1 MAVQKAGSVN
11 HYMPTGL
18 RAAIIATGYWVL
30 SLSLT
35 VLSGSVASF
44 IGCLLACYA
53 VDIYI
58 NRPPLE
64 RLRNPTIIAAALA
77 FALISLSLSALI
89 TGSGLLPNLLSP
101 IASYN
106 LSEFIKW
113 LGISASITVSLRTL
127 AQRTSYGAVLE
138 ILFVAAAFVITLAA
152 HRNGM
157 IHRPFFIGDFALTR
171 GMDPSA
177 ILMALGCGAV
187 VSLAGLL
194 MIENN
199 QRRLPYH
206 FAMLG
211 LLCFSLL
218 IYVRL
223 FGIPTPQLTDDL
235 GLTGAEQSGS
245 GSQREN
251 PFRDGENDAS
261 DKEAPVAIVLFR
273 DDYEPTGGAY
283 YFRESAYSQFN
294 GSMLDFTTNQSMDL
308 DLIEHFTNTRA
319 EINQQLP
326 AIDKRETVT
335 TTIGMLVAHRNPFGL
350 DTPVAYENT
359 PNPNNL
365 RFKRT
370 YNATSM
376 VPQFEFDDLLGR
388 ETGHTDWSEEVLE
401 EYLELP
407 SDPRYQELA
416 ESLIVNLRPEY
427 ANDPY
432 ARALA
437 VKTYLDENGIYS
449 LKNDHAYAEDPAASF
464 LFGDLTGY
472 CMHFSFAATYMF
484 RSLGIPARVGVG
496 YSVPARNRA
505 GGSSLLIQAV
515 HGHAWP
521 EIYFRGLGWV
531 IVDPAPQQTLVDMT
545 TDPQNSLQQLLGDM
559 LRNDA
564 SFEEFLE
571 SQQTSLFPLRT
582 LMNVLAALVLAT
594 LLTAYLVKF
603 YRLWIPGRLGSGQE
617 YRLVYRAVLDKLSAI
632 GLHRN
637 YGESREDFANR
648 VADLTPSFKQLT
660 DNHLACA
667 LGSEAT
673 TAAGMNMEQW
683 KIMGQAVDKEI
694 TSNAESWKTI
704 LGLINPFSWLLTK

>member
-1 MAVQKAGSVN
+1 MTVKSTTSVN
-11 HYMPTGL
+11 HFLPTSL
-18 RAAIIATGYWVL
+18 RAAIIAIGYWVL

-44 IGCLLACYA
+44 IGCLLGCYA
-53 VDIYI
+53 IDIYI

-64 RLRNPTIIAAALA
+64 RLRNSTIIAAAMGLGLLGLVLSS
-77 FALISLSLSALI
+77 LIVSN
-89 TGSGLLPNLLSP
+89 GLLPNLLS
-101 IASYN
+101 ALVSYN

-113 LGISASITVSLRTL
+113 LSVSASITVILRTL

-157 IHRPFFIGDFALTR
+157 IHRPFFIGDFALIR
-171 GMDPSA
+171 GMDPSS
-177 ILMALGCGAV
+177 ILMALGIGAV
-187 VSLAGLL
+187 LALAALL

-199 QRRLPYH
+199 QRRLPYN
-206 FAMLG
+206 FAVLG

-218 IYVRL
+218 IYVRM

-235 GLTGAEQSGS
+235 GLTGAEQSGG

-273 DDYEPTGGAY
+273 DDYEPAGGAY

-294 GSMLDFTTNQSMDL
+294 GSMLDFTTNQAMDQ

-326 AIDKRETVT
+326 AIDKRQTVT

-359 PNPNNL
+359 ANPNNL

-370 YNATSM
+370 YDATSL
-376 VPQFEFDDLLGR
+376 VPEFEFDDLLGR
-388 ETGHTDWSEEVLE
+388 ETGHADWSDETLE
-401 EYLELP
+401 EYLETP
-407 SDPRYQELA
+407 PDSRYQELA
-416 ESLIVNLRPEY
+416 ESLIGDLRPEF
-427 ANDPY
+427 ADDPY
-432 ARALA
+432 ARALS

-472 CMHFSFAATYMF
+472 CMHFSFAATYLF

-545 TDPQNSLQQLLGDM
+545 TDPQNTLQQLLGDM

-571 SQQTSLFPLRT
+571 AQQSSLIPLRT
-582 LMNVLAALVLAT
+582 LMNIIAALVLAT

-603 YRLWIPGRLGSGQE
+603 YRLWVPGRMGAGQE

-637 YGESREDFANR
+637 YGESREEFANR
-648 VADLTPSFKQLT
+648 VAGVAPSFRQLT
-660 DNHLACA
+660 NNHLACA
-667 LGSEAT
+667 LGSDAQS
-673 TAAGMNMEQW
+673 TASLNTDQW
-683 KIMGQAVDKEI
+683 KTMGQVVAKEI
-694 TSNAESWKTI
+694 TSNAESWKKL
-704 LGLINPFSWLLTK
+704 LGLLNPFSWLMTK